1 MKQKLKMLKRI
12 FYRFSRSYILNYLI
26 FFFLILGMIFNLYSI
41 TIYKVLCILF
51 WLEIMFLNVNQDIDK
66 L

>member
-1 MKQKLKMLKRI
+1 MKQKIKLLKKI

-26 FFFLILGMIFNLYSI
+26 FFLLVIGMIFNLYGIS
-41 TIYKVLCILF
+41 TYKCLCILF
-51 WLEIMFLNVNQDIDK
+51 WLELMFTNVNQDTNN